1 MKRSG
6 KRSRELIAQET
17 ARLMLEGGIESI
29 PQARA
34 KALRRFG
41 LPGHGP
47 MVPTDAEVR
56 RELDTR
62 IRLFARG
69 NHQQARQRWY
79 LAALEVM
86 ELLAPFVVVAGGAV
100 ATGLV
105 VPSARLVLY
114 TTAATPED
122 LAHHLLDRG
131 VHFTFGD
138 LTVPCGSG
146 ECTVNAYRLRGQKHE
161 TWGAV
166 LPQTQW
172 RRSTPLGQDGT
183 ALPHMDREMLLA
195 ALDQTAP

>member
-6 KRSRELIAQET
+6 RRNRELIAQET

-29 PQARA
+29 PRARA

-47 MVPTDAEVR
+47 AVPTEAEVR

-62 IRLFARG
+62 LRLFAGG
-69 NHQQARQRWY
+69 NQQHARQRWC
-79 LAALEVM
+79 LAALEMM
-86 ELLAPFVVVAGGAV
+86 ELLAPFVAVAGGAV
-100 ATGLV
+100 AAGLL
-105 VPSARLVLY
+105 VPAARLVLY

-131 VHFTFGD
+131 VRFTFGD

-146 ECTVNAYRLRGQKHE
+146 ECTVNAYRLRGQQQE
-161 TWGAV
+161 TWVAV
-166 LPQTQW
+166 LPHAQW
-172 RRSTPLGQDGT
+172 RRSTPLGQDGA
-183 ALPHMDREMLLA
+183 ALPHMDRETLLA
-195 ALDQTAP
+195 TLDQMTP